1 MCCMNLVKKS
11 VLVSVLL
18 IHVGIFKLR
27 QGVHFM
33 LFWACVKII
42 GMALNKRVLSGSCF
56 NYKWMRNMV
65 KCVIRE
71 EKGFNTKTGTLAK
84 DGPVKQ
90 NVPHLTTTRT
100 QTLNDFFRRSNLKYH
115 LVY

>member
-1 MCCMNLVKKS
+1 
-11 VLVSVLL
+11 
-18 IHVGIFKLR
+18 
-27 QGVHFM
+27 
-33 LFWACVKII
+33 
-42 GMALNKRVLSGSCF
+42 
-56 NYKWMRNMV
+56 MV

-100 QTLNDFFRRSNLKYH
+100 QTLNDFFRQYNNFVSEHIISIYQMIFQIWTPKE
-115 LVY
+115 VI

>member
-1 MCCMNLVKKS
+1 
-11 VLVSVLL
+11 
-18 IHVGIFKLR
+18 
-27 QGVHFM
+27 M
-33 LFWACVKII
+33 LFWECVKII
-42 GMALNKRVLSGSCF
+42 GMTLNKRVLSGSCF
-56 NYKWMRNMV
+56 NCKWMRSMV

-71 EKGFNTKTGTLAK
+71 EKGFNTKMGTLAK

-100 QTLNDFFRRSNLKYH
+100 QTLNDFFRNSNLKYH